1 MSEND
6 IQPASDLRVR
16 ISKWLL
22 QKSMEND
29 TTLDPNAESSDK
41 NTLTAS
47 NKRIS
52 PKKVIDAKNDDDLY
66 DF

>member
-29 TTLDPNAESSDK
+29 TTLDPNAEPSDK
-41 NTLTAS
+41 NTLTTS

-52 PKKVIDAKNDDDLY
+52 PKKAIDAKNDDDLY

>member
-22 QKSMEND
+22 QKSMESD
-29 TTLDPNAESSDK
+29 TLDPNAESSDK
-41 NTLTAS
+41 NTSTAS
-47 NKRIS
+47 NKRVS
-52 PKKVIDAKNDDDLY
+52 PKKVMDAKNDDDLY